1 MDAASRSRASSNVG
15 VDAVP
20 EDQMDGL
27 DALGIREV
35 LDADSRPTFIIDL
48 DPDQPSRSVSTCI
61 DPVFCNAALRSHDR
75 LLDAV
80 LGRETTG
87 IATSADVDANADVD
101 AADLASPVLDP
112 TQQGPDPGGSRSLA
126 PTHEAFK
133 LWVTGVTTHDD
144 SKDVFPLSFMYNEM
158 LWTGSTVR
166 KRWRII
172 SGNRLWRADV
182 PVVDLASGAPLEVAT
197 GGSKASQA
205 TKKSP
210 ATPGASYESVVHTSG
225 VPNVVSSSSPSGPLT
240 SSDPVFYP
248 RTSANGSV
256 LTGAS
261 NKNIAIDLAALPER
275 ATIDWT
281 VPNPEGQI
289 SQHLQYV
296 RAVDWGATSLG
307 PMASWSAEFRQI
319 ANLVMTNP
327 HPAALFWGSKLTVIY
342 NEAYA
347 NEVAGNKH
355 PTLMGTEFADF
366 FAEIWDYCGPLF
378 EESGRTGISVR
389 RDNDPISIYRH
400 GMLEETYY
408 SWTYVPIYS
417 SSNRELLGF
426 YNGPF
431 QTTTLVLNQRRMQT
445 VNKIGERTGYAK
457 TIKQFWKFVLEG
469 LEDNPWDVPFALLY
483 SVGEDNDDEHSS
495 TASELSIS
503 LKSCHFEGALGV
515 PDGHI
520 AAPQQLDLRRS
531 LEGFVPSFRE
541 AMRTREP
548 TLLRVRDGTL
558 PEALLEGIKWR
569 GFGDPCKEAIIF
581 PVRPTNA
588 DNVLAFLVLGVNPR
602 RPYDHE
608 YKSFATMFNRQLAT
622 SLASTILFEEE
633 TRRSRDAVEAAQ
645 LERVR
650 LTQQLDLQASRLR
663 RMTELSPLGMFLIS
677 PEGVLREA
685 NDRFFEMTGHTR
697 DSQYEMSWMDFIM
710 PSSTRTMED
719 GWHRLVNEHRPWSG
733 ELQLKIRIARPIN
746 LHGEAIDYWCM
757 FTAQPEIAS
766 DGSLRS
772 VMGSIT
778 DISHMKWA
786 QGLQEHQLREAEETR
801 RQQNEFIDITSHEMR
816 NPLSA
821 ILQCADDITAALSE
835 CRKDPTTLSNNVL
848 EACLES
854 AQTISLC
861 VQHQKSI
868 VDDILTISKLDSN
881 LLLITPVVTQPK
893 QILSRA
899 IKMFESELQAK
910 EIKAN
915 LETHPSYDEL
925 GVDWVTVDPSRVLQI
940 LINLLTNAIKFTAPS
955 KTRILTV
962 AVGASL
968 EPPALAN
975 IPGFQYV
982 PVNTKTNVAASEDW
996 GKGQLLYVRF
1006 KVQDTGCGLTAEEK
1020 QMLFQRFKQ
1029 ASPRTH
1035 AQYGGSGLGLFISK
1049 RLSELHGGQIGVSSS
1064 AGTGSLFSFYVQARR
1079 AEPPSEALEQR
1090 LPIEHHMS
1098 GDTTLRQ
1105 QLAPQRQDLAST
1117 GSPAASLVA
1126 TKARRTIDPK
1136 TVHILVVEDN
1146 LINQRV
1152 LANQLKKIGCTVNLA
1167 NDGVEALEFLSTTNF
1182 YKTDTGTGSVPLD
1195 VVLMDLEMPRMDGLT
1210 CVREIRKKEVQGEV
1224 TKHVPVIAVTA
1235 NVRDQQVATA
1245 KESGMDDVLSKP
1257 FRIPDLLKKVEGL
1270 LLADPDQGAVHI
1282 R

>member
-1 MDAASRSRASSNVG
+1 
-15 VDAVP
+15 
-20 EDQMDGL
+20 
-27 DALGIREV
+27 
-35 LDADSRPTFIIDL
+35 
-48 DPDQPSRSVSTCI
+48 
-61 DPVFCNAALRSHDR
+61 
-75 LLDAV
+75 
-80 LGRETTG
+80 
-87 IATSADVDANADVD
+87 
-101 AADLASPVLDP
+101 
-112 TQQGPDPGGSRSLA
+112 
-126 PTHEAFK
+126 
-133 LWVTGVTTHDD
+133 
-144 SKDVFPLSFMYNEM
+144 
-158 LWTGSTVR
+158 
-166 KRWRII
+166 
-172 SGNRLWRADV
+172 
-182 PVVDLASGAPLEVAT
+182 
-197 GGSKASQA
+197 
-205 TKKSP
+205 
-210 ATPGASYESVVHTSG
+210 
-225 VPNVVSSSSPSGPLT
+225 
-240 SSDPVFYP
+240 
-248 RTSANGSV
+248 
-256 LTGAS
+256 
-261 NKNIAIDLAALPER
+261 
-275 ATIDWT
+275 
-281 VPNPEGQI
+281 
-289 SQHLQYV
+289 
-296 RAVDWGATSLG
+296 
-307 PMASWSAEFRQI
+307 
-319 ANLVMTNP
+319 
-327 HPAALFWGSKLTVIY
+327 
-342 NEAYA
+342 
-347 NEVAGNKH
+347 
-355 PTLMGTEFADF
+355 MGTDFADF

-389 RDNDPISIYRH
+389 KDNDPISIYRH

-431 QTTTLVLNQRRMQT
+431 QTTTLVLNQRRMRT
-445 VNKIGERTGYAK
+445 VNQIGERTGYAK

-495 TASELSIS
+495 TNSEMSIS

-515 PDGHI
+515 PDGHV

-558 PEALLEGIKWR
+558 PEALLEGIEWR

-608 YKSFATMFNRQLAT
+608 YKAFATMFNRQLAT

-645 LERVR
+645 LERAR

-733 ELQLKIRIARPIN
+733 ELQLKIRIAKPLN

-757 FTAQPEIAS
+757 FTAQPEIAP

-835 CRKDPTTLSNNVL
+835 CRKKSISLTNDAL
-848 EACLES
+848 EACLDS

-893 QILSRA
+893 QILHRA
-899 IKMFESELQAK
+899 IKMFEAELQAK
-910 EIKAN
+910 DIKAQT
-915 LETHPSYDEL
+915 ETTPSYDDL
-925 GVDWVTVDPSRVLQI
+925 AVDWVMVDPSRVLQI

-955 KTRILTV
+955 KTRVLTV

-968 EPPALAN
+968 EPPALEH

-982 PVNTKTNVAASEDW
+982 PVNSRTPVAASEDW

-1064 AGTGSLFSFYVQARR
+1064 AGSGSLFSFYVQARR
-1079 AEPPSEALEQR
+1079 AEPPHEDQEQK
-1090 LPIEHHMS
+1090 LPIERHMG
-1098 GDTTLRQ
+1098 GDATLRQ
-1105 QLAPQRQDLAST
+1105 QLTPQRQDLASA
-1117 GSPAASLVA
+1117 GGPAANLVA
-1126 TKARRTIDPK
+1126 TRAKRTIDP
-1136 TVHILVVEDN
+1136 TAVHILVVEDN

-1167 NDGVEALEFLSTTNF
+1167 NDGIEALEFLE
-1182 YKTDTGTGSVPLD
+1182 KTRLYRSDSGVGSVPLD
-1195 VVLMDLEMPRMDGLT
+1195 VVLMDLEMPRMDGTGPLFPSSLPSSHMYLNTRLSTTPANFDLHQKTGLT
-1210 CVREIRKKEVQGEV
+1210 CVREIRKKEEQGEIV
-1224 TKHVPVIAVTA
+1224 KHVPVIAVTA

-1257 FRIPDLLKKVEGL
+1257 FRIPDLLKKVEVL
-1270 LLADPDQGAVHI
+1270 LLGDTAQAEAHI
-1282 R
+1282 P

>member
-1 MDAASRSRASSNVG
+1 MDAASSGSST

-20 EDQMDGL
+20 DQMDGL

-48 DPDQPSRSVSTCI
+48 DPDQPSRKVSTRI

-80 LGRETTG
+80 LGR
-87 IATSADVDANADVD
+87 DAPGAISD
-101 AADLASPVLDP
+101 AASASAPAALPALPDLEPA
-112 TQQGPDPGGSRSLA
+112 QQGPDPGGSGSRMLG
-126 PTHEAFK
+126 PIHEAFK
-133 LWVTGVTTHDD
+133 HWVTGVTTHDD
-144 SKDVFPLSFMYNEM
+144 SKDVFPLSFMYHEM

-197 GGSKASQA
+197 GGSRASQA
-205 TKKSP
+205 TKK
-210 ATPGASYESVVHTSG
+210 TVVDPGASYVSAAHTSG
-225 VPNVVSSSSPSGPLT
+225 ERNTVSSPSGPLT

-256 LTGAS
+256 LTGVS

-281 VPNPEGQI
+281 VSKPEGQI
-289 SQHLQYV
+289 SQHLEYV

-355 PTLMGTEFADF
+355 PTLMGTDFADF

-389 RDNDPISIYRH
+389 KDNDPISIYRH

-431 QTTTLVLNQRRMQT
+431 QTTTLVLNQRRMRT

-495 TASELSIS
+495 TASEMSIS

-558 PEALLEGIKWR
+558 PEALLEGIEWQ

-608 YKSFATMFNRQLAT
+608 YKAFATMFNRQLAT

-733 ELQLKIRIARPIN
+733 ELQLKIRIAKPLN
-746 LHGEAIDYWCM
+746 LHGEAVDYWCM
-757 FTAQPEIAS
+757 FSAQPEIAP

-821 ILQCADDITAALSE
+821 ILQCADDITAALTD
-835 CRKDPTTLSNNVL
+835 CRNNPTDLSKEAL

-910 EIKAN
+910 DIKAKV
-915 LETHPSYDEL
+915 ETISSYTDL

-955 KTRILTV
+955 KTRVLTV

-968 EPPALAN
+968 EPPALDN

-982 PVNTKTNVAASEDW
+982 PVNTKTTIAASEGW
-996 GKGQLLYVRF
+996 GKGELLYIRF

-1049 RLSELHGGQIGVSSS
+1049 RLSELHGGQIGVTSS
-1064 AGTGSLFSFYVQARR
+1064 AGSGSLFSFYIQARR
-1079 AEPPSEALEQR
+1079 AEPPIEDLEQK
-1090 LPIEHHMS
+1090 LPIERHMG
-1098 GDTTLRQ
+1098 GDATLRQ
-1105 QLAPQRQDLAST
+1105 QLTPQRQDLAST
-1117 GSPAASLVA
+1117 GGLAANLVA
-1126 TKARRTIDPK
+1126 TKAKQTIDPK

-1167 NDGVEALEFLSTTNF
+1167 NDGIEALEFLETTHL
-1182 YKTDTGTGSVPLD
+1182 YKNDPSKGSVPLD

-1210 CVREIRKKEVQGEV
+1210 CVKEIRKKEAQGEIM
-1224 TKHVPVIAVTA
+1224 KHVLVIAVTA

-1257 FRIPDLLKKVEGL
+1257 FRIPDLLKKVETL
-1270 LLADPDQGAVHI
+1270 LLAETSQAAAHI
-1282 R
+1282 P